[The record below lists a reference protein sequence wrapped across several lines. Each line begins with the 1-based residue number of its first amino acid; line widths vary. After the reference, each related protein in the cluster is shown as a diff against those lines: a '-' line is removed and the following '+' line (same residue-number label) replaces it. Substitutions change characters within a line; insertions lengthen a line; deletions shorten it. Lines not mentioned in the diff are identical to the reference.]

1 MKLVMD
7 LKTLKLQTFGN
18 FRKWLPWRNQLCKT
32 LHRGYNQNQVSEI
45 RSTDIAF
52 TPVKNED
59 KFLGHQRYLG
69 KYKKNP
75 VWEIRLVDYL
85 VTRAAHLHDFL
96 AKDR

>member
-1 MKLVMD
+1 M
-7 LKTLKLQTFGN
+7 
-18 FRKWLPWRNQLCKT
+18 
-32 LHRGYNQNQVSEI
+32 SI
-45 RSTDIAF
+45 DIAF